1 MTEEENKVSTKSML
15 LHESAFGDLFIS
27 PYAEGRDYGS
37 EGIISVKDLEIS
49 LGDRPVC
56 KNLRNLY
63 ELSNREVPPEIEVF
77 DLYDIW
83 LITHTIGIIKR
94 ENSTAKV
101 KSIGYQA
108 DFTDARQVFTIDLLP
123 RTKFVSTIE
132 IGSKTEVALGLEGHA
147 QIPEAIKMLLEQVE
161 YIGGDASIK
170 LSSDN
175 KIVGNLSFSILT
187 PVIQAVGM
195 GASRCEWIFEEDKEP
210 LLGDQMMIQT
220 ILVPK
225 GTPSITFKARGY
237 AFVKAGWISF
247 PVPFYTDELELTCLL
262 Q

>member
-1 MTEEENKVSTKSML
+1 MIKEENLISTKSMP
-15 LHESAFGDLFIS
+15 LHESPFGDLSIS
-27 PYAEGRDYGS
+27 PYEVGRDYGS
-37 EGIISVKDLEIS
+37 EGLISVKDLEIS

-56 KNLRNLY
+56 KNLRRLY
-63 ELSNREVPPEIEVF
+63 ELSKREVPSEIEVF

-83 LITHTIGIIKR
+83 LLTHAIGIIKR

-108 DFTDARQVFTIDLLP
+108 DFTGAQQVFTIDLLP
-123 RTKFVSTIE
+123 RTKFVSTLE
-132 IGSKTEVALGLEGHA
+132 ISSKTEVALGLEGHA
-147 QIPEAIKMLLEQVE
+147 QVPETVKTLLEQVE

-170 LSSDN
+170 LASDN
-175 KIVGNLSFSILT
+175 KIVGNLSFSVMT

-210 LLGDQMMIQT
+210 LLGDQIMIQT

-237 AFVKAGWISF
+237 AFVKASWISF
-247 PVPFYTDELELTCLL
+247 PVPFYTDDLELTCLL